1 MSPNVNNTVIEK
13 INLQFEEHISI
24 LNKILKDKYLIKKI
38 TEIIDVIV
46 KCFRNNNK
54 ILLFGCGG
62 SAADSQHIAA
72 EFINKFNFERKCLP
86 AIALTTDTSIITAI
100 GNDSDFDNI
109 FSRQVE
115 GIVREND
122 VVIGISTS
130 GKSQSVIRGLKAA
143 RDNKAIT
150 IALIGGFDKELKP
163 IADYIIS
170 IPSTSTPRIQ
180 EAHITIGHIICEG
193 VESELFNGR

>member
-1 MSPNVNNTVIEK
+1 MIERINLQLEEHILVLNYILKNDELIEK
-13 INLQFEEHISI
+13 INDI
-24 LNKILKDKYLIKKI
+24 IKV
-38 TEIIDVIV
+38 IIRCY
-46 KCFRNNNK
+46 KSNNK
-54 ILLFGCGG
+54 LLLFGCGG

-100 GNDSDFDNI
+100 GNDSDFDII

-130 GKSQSVIRGLKAA
+130 GKSQSVIRGLKTAKN
-143 RDNKAIT
+143 NKAIT
-150 IALIGGFDKELKP
+150 IALTGSFDTELKKV
-163 IADYIIS
+163 ADYIIN

-180 EAHITIGHIICEG
+180 EAHITIGHIICDG